1 MKILVT
7 GACGQIGSELIPYLR
22 ERYGRENV
30 IATDIDLEKLR
41 GFEEPK
47 YYLDITD
54 REQIDK
60 VIEETNI
67 DTIIHLAAI
76 LSAKG
81 ERNPDLAWRVNVLG
95 LHNILESA
103 REHSIKKIF
112 IPSSIAVFGPETP
125 DNPGDITIMRP
136 KTLYGISKV
145 LAELLGEYY
154 FYKYDIDI
162 RGLRLP
168 GVISW
173 KNPPGG
179 GTTDYAVEAFFEAVR
194 RGEYVF
200 WVRPD
205 TTLPMI
211 YMPDVLRAI
220 TQLLEANRNKL
231 TLRFYN
237 VQGMSFSAQELAD
250 VIKKYIPN
258 FKASFDPDP
267 LRQRIADSWP
277 KRIDDSMARKDWGW
291 RPEWGLEEMAHDM
304 IVNIRRLLI
313 RGELEN
319 ISFKKYFY

>member
-22 ERYGRENV
+22 ERYGRDNV
-30 IATDIDLEKLR
+30 IATDIDLSKLSL
-41 GFEEPK
+41 FEEPR
-47 YYLDITD
+47 YVLDVTNKDQLARIL
-54 REQIDK
+54 
-60 VIEETNI
+60 EENSI

-81 ERNPDLAWRVNVLG
+81 EKDPDLAWRVNVIG
-95 LHNILESA
+95 LHNVLETA
-103 REHSIKKIF
+103 REYSIKRVF

-136 KTLYGISKV
+136 KTIYGISKV

-154 FYKYDIDI
+154 FYKYDLDV

-173 KNPPGG
+173 KTKPGG
-179 GTTDYAVEAFFEAVR
+179 GTTDYAVEAFYEAIR
-194 RGEYVF
+194 RREYVF

-211 YMPDVLRAI
+211 YMPDVLRGI
-220 TQLLEANRNKL
+220 VQFLETSSSKL
-231 TLRFYN
+231 SVRFYN
-237 VQGMSFSAQELAD
+237 IQGMSFSAQELVDA
-250 VIKKYIPN
+250 IKKYIPE
-258 FKASFDPDP
+258 FKARFEPDP

-277 KRIDDSMARKDWGW
+277 KRIDDTRARIDWGW
-291 RPEWGLEEMAHDM
+291 SPEWDLDKMTRDM
-304 IVNIRRLLI
+304 IL
-313 RGELEN
+313 N
-319 ISFKKYFY
+319 ISLSIKKLEAP